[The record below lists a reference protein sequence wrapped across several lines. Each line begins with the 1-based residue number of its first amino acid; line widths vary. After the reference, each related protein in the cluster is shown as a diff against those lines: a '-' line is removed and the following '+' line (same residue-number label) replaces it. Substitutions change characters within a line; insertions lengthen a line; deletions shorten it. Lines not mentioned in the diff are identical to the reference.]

1 MDKDS
6 IPETGRRRKSAL
18 VTTAAWLLLLPG
30 LLFTLGLMK
39 DGVQLLQ
46 GPPPAP
52 LGDPQLQTYAAG
64 YRQVSFVY
72 NLAWVLLLVPAAL
85 TLFRRWRHARIHA
98 TVAVLGVC
106 AILAWGLTLSSAR
119 PAGGQLIVLAVWG
132 TWAVFILASIWR
144 AAAAKDFAASGNEG

>member
-1 MDKDS
+1 MDTDS
-6 IPETGRRRKSAL
+6 KTEAARRKRSAL

-30 LLFTLGLMK
+30 LLFSLGLVK

-52 LGDPQLQTYAAG
+52 FRDPQLQTFAAG
-64 YRQVSFVY
+64 YRQMSFVI
-72 NLAWVLLLVPAAL
+72 NLVWVLLLIPAAL

-106 AILAWGLTLSSAR
+106 AILAWGLTLSRER
-119 PAGGQLIVLAVWG
+119 PAGGQLTVLAVWG
-132 TWAVFILASIWR
+132 VWAVFILASIWR
-144 AAAAKDFAASGNEG
+144 PAAAKDFAAAGGEG